1 MSKKNNKKRYET
13 SLLNNK
19 PLGYKMILPA
29 TLLICLIS
37 VYPLIRGIMMS
48 FMNYNLLKPNKIGFN
63 GLDNFI
69 KLFTRD
75 KEFWGVL
82 GFTFT
87 YTLSV
92 VIIAYVM
99 GLIFAMLLNR
109 DIKFRGVF
117 RALILIPWIIPN
129 SVATTCWQWVLNDQ
143 FGIINNVLQS
153 LNIIE
158 KPILFLADTTLTR
171 YVVIW
176 TGAWKSFPFMMITLL
191 AGLQTIPDDLYEAAE
206 IDGAGFWQ
214 KFAHI
219 TMPMLNNVTATCT
232 TLMFIWTFN
241 NFDGIYLLTK
251 GGPNNATYVLS
262 IYTYYTAFMR
272 SNLGYAATIS
282 TVLLVILLAF
292 ICLYLAV
299 LNRNKDR
306 I

>member
-1 MSKKNNKKRYET
+1 M
-13 SLLNNK
+13 L
-19 PLGYKMILPA
+19 LPA

-37 VYPLIRGIMMS
+37 VYPLVRGIMMS
-48 FMNYNLLKPNKIGFN
+48 FMNYNLLKPDKIGFN
-63 GLDNFI
+63 GVDNYVR
-69 KLFTRD
+69 LFTRD

-109 DIKFRGVF
+109 DIKFRGLF
-117 RALILIPWIIPN
+117 RALILIPWIIPGA
-129 SVATTCWQWVLNDQ
+129 VAATTWQWVLNDQ
-143 FGIINNVLQS
+143 FGLVNNVLQQ
-153 LNIIE
+153 LHIID
-158 KPILFLADTTLTR
+158 KPILFLADKTITRLT
-171 YVVIW
+171 VIW

-214 KFAHI
+214 RFAHV
-219 TMPMLNNVTATCT
+219 TMPMLKNVTATCT

-241 NFDGIYLLTK
+241 SFDSIYLLTK

-262 IYTYYTAFMR
+262 IFTYYTAFMR
-272 SNLGYAATIS
+272 SNLGYAAAIS
-282 TVLLVILLAF
+282 SILLLVLLVF
-292 ICLYLAV
+292 ITIYLSL
-299 LNRNKDR
+299 LNRERDR
-306 I
+306 V

>member
-1 MSKKNNKKRYET
+1 M
-13 SLLNNK
+13 L
-19 PLGYKMILPA
+19 LPA

-37 VYPLIRGIMMS
+37 VYPLVRGVTMS
-48 FMNYNLLKPNKIGFN
+48 FMNYNLLKPDKIGFN
-63 GLDNFI
+63 GVDNYI

-109 DIKFRGVF
+109 DIKFRGLF
-117 RALILIPWIIPN
+117 RALILIPWIIPGA
-129 SVATTCWQWVLNDQ
+129 VAATTWQWVLNDQ
-143 FGIINNVLQS
+143 FGLVNNVLQQ
-153 LNIIE
+153 LHIID
-158 KPILFLADTTLTR
+158 KPILFLADKTITRLT
-171 YVVIW
+171 VIW

-214 KFAHI
+214 RFAHV
-219 TMPMLNNVTATCT
+219 TMPMLKNVTATCT

-241 NFDGIYLLTK
+241 SFDSIYLLTK

-262 IYTYYTAFMR
+262 IFTYYTAFMR
-272 SNLGYAATIS
+272 SNLGYAAAIS
-282 TVLLVILLAF
+282 SILLLVLLVF
-292 ICLYLAV
+292 ITIYLAL
-299 LNRNKDR
+299 LNRERDR
-306 I
+306 V

>member
-1 MSKKNNKKRYET
+1 MSKKDKKYYKT

-19 PLGYKMILPA
+19 PLGYKMLLPA

-37 VYPLIRGIMMS
+37 VYPLVRGVMMS
-48 FMNYNLLKPNKIGFN
+48 FMNYNLLKPDKIGFN
-63 GLDNFI
+63 GVDNYVR
-69 KLFTRD
+69 LFTRD

-92 VIIAYVM
+92 VVIAYVM

-109 DIKFRGVF
+109 DIKFRGLF
-117 RALILIPWIIPN
+117 RALILIPWIIPGA
-129 SVATTCWQWVLNDQ
+129 VAATTWQWVLNDQ
-143 FGIINNVLQS
+143 FGLVNNVLQS
-153 LNIIE
+153 LHIID
-158 KPILFLADTTLTR
+158 KPILFLADKTITR
-171 YVVIW
+171 FTVIW

-214 KFAHI
+214 RFAHV
-219 TMPMLNNVTATCT
+219 TMPMLKNVTATCT

-241 NFDGIYLLTK
+241 SFDSIYLLTK

-262 IYTYYTAFMR
+262 IFTYYTAFMR
-272 SNLGYAATIS
+272 SNLGYAAAIS
-282 TVLLVILLAF
+282 SILLLVLLVF
-292 ICLYLAV
+292 ITIYLSL
-299 LNRNKDR
+299 LNRERDR
-306 I
+306 V